1 MKKVL
6 TLLIL
11 ALLFAG
17 CSAPADGSNDSNT
30 KETLKVGMECNYAP
44 FNWTQVEDSD
54 TAEPISS
61 VDYCDGYDVVMAA
74 RIAKELDMDVQIVKT
89 DWDNLIPALNA
100 NDIDLIIAGM
110 TATPDRAEAVNFTE
124 PYYESQM
131 VVVVRADS
139 ELTNITNIQEL
150 SGYNVLGQLNT
161 LYDEIIDQIE
171 GVNHMTPQESY
182 PRMVLSLQQGEA
194 DAITAEI
201 PVAQGVVAA
210 NPDLAIVAFEA
221 DNGFVAD
228 TSVSIAARKSDT
240 ELLEKVQA
248 VLDGISQDERNTMM
262 QDATNR
268 QPANEE

>member
-11 ALLFAG
+11 ALLCAG
-17 CSAPADGSNDSNT
+17 CSASDDSNN
-30 KETLKVGMECNYAP
+30 KDESGRHTLKVGMECNYAP
-44 FNWTQVEDSD
+44 FNWTQIEDSD

-74 RIAKELDMDVQIVKT
+74 RIAAALDMDVQIVKT
-89 DWDNLIPALNA
+89 DWDNLIPSLNN

-110 TATPDRAEAVNFTE
+110 TATPERAEAVNFTQ

-131 VVVVRADS
+131 VIVVRKDS
-139 ELTNITNIQEL
+139 ELTSITNIQEL

-171 GVNHMTPQESY
+171 GVNHMTPMESY
-182 PRMVLSLQQGEA
+182 PRMVLSLQSSEA
-194 DAITAEI
+194 DAITAEM
-201 PVAQGVVAA
+201 PVALGVVAA
-210 NPDLAIVAFEA
+210 NPDLAIVEFEGE
-221 DNGFVAD
+221 NGFIAD
-228 TSVSIAARKSDT
+228 TTVSIAARKSDT

-248 VLDGISQDERNTMM
+248 VLDGITQEERNAMM
-262 QDATNR
+262 AEATER
-268 QPANEE
+268 QPAAE

>member
-1 MKKVL
+1 MKRVL

-11 ALLFAG
+11 ALLCAG
-17 CSAPADGSNDSNT
+17 CSAPASGNNDDSSNV
-30 KETLKVGMECNYAP
+30 LKVGMECNYAP
-44 FNWTQVEDSD
+44 FNWTQVEDSE

-74 RIAKELDMDVQIVKT
+74 RIASELGMDVQIVKT
-89 DWDNLIPALNA
+89 DWDNLIPALNN

-110 TATPDRAEAVNFTE
+110 TATPDRAEAVNFTN

-139 ELTNITNIQEL
+139 ELANITNIQEL

-182 PRMVLSLQQGEA
+182 PRMVLSLQTGEA
-194 DAITAEI
+194 DAITAEM
-201 PVAQGVVAA
+201 PVALGVVAA
-210 NPDLAIVAFEA
+210 NPDLAIVTFDGE
-221 DNGFVAD
+221 NGFIAD
-228 TSVSIAARKSDT
+228 TTVSIAARKSDT
-240 ELLEKVQA
+240 ELLNKVQA
-248 VLDGISQDERNTMM
+248 VLDTISQDERNTMM
-262 QDATNR
+262 QQATDR
-268 QPANEE
+268 QPAAE

>member
-1 MKKVL
+1 MRKVL
-6 TLLIL
+6 ALLTL

-17 CSAPADGSNDSNT
+17 CSAPAASSDSDST
-30 KETLKVGMECNYAP
+30 RKTLKVGMECNYAP

-74 RIAKELDMDVQIVKT
+74 RIAAELDMDVQIVKT
-89 DWDNLIPALNA
+89 DWDNLIPALN
-100 NDIDLIIAGM
+100 NGDIDLIIAGM
-110 TATPDRAEAVNFTE
+110 TETPDRAEAVNFTS

-139 ELTNITNIQEL
+139 ELTSITNIQEL

-182 PRMVLSLQQGEA
+182 PRMVLSLQTSEA
-194 DAITAEI
+194 DAITAEL
-201 PVAQGVVAA
+201 PVAKGVVAA
-210 NPDLAIVAFEA
+210 NPDLAIVSFTEE
-221 DNGFVAD
+221 NGFVAD
-228 TSVSIAARKSDT
+228 TSVSIAVRKSDT
-240 ELLEKVQA
+240 DLLNQVQA
-248 VLDGISQDERNTMM
+248 VLDTITQEERNTMM
-262 QDATNR
+262 TEATDR

>member
-1 MKKVL
+1 MKRVL

-11 ALLFAG
+11 ALLCAG
-17 CSAPADGSNDSNT
+17 CSAPASGNNDDSSNV
-30 KETLKVGMECNYAP
+30 LKVGMECNYAP
-44 FNWTQVEDSD
+44 FNWTQVEDSE

-74 RIAKELDMDVQIVKT
+74 RIASELGMDVQIVKT
-89 DWDNLIPALNA
+89 DWDNLIPALNN

-110 TATPDRAEAVNFTE
+110 TATPDRAEAVNFTN

-171 GVNHMTPQESY
+171 GVNHLTPQESY
-182 PRMVLSLQQGEA
+182 PRMVLSLQTGEA
-194 DAITAEI
+194 DAITAEM
-201 PVAQGVVAA
+201 PVALGVVAA
-210 NPDLAIVAFEA
+210 NPDLAIVTFDGE
-221 DNGFVAD
+221 NGFIAD
-228 TSVSIAARKSDT
+228 TTVSIAARKSDT
-240 ELLEKVQA
+240 ELLNKVQG
-248 VLDGISQDERNTMM
+248 VLDTISQDERNTMM
-262 QDATNR
+262 QQATDR
-268 QPANEE
+268 QPAAE

>member
-1 MKKVL
+1 MKRVL

-11 ALLFAG
+11 ALLCAG
-17 CSAPADGSNDSNT
+17 CSAPASGNNDDSSNV
-30 KETLKVGMECNYAP
+30 LKVGMECNYAP
-44 FNWTQVEDSD
+44 FNWTQVEDSE

-74 RIAKELDMDVQIVKT
+74 RIASELGMDVQIVKT
-89 DWDNLIPALNA
+89 DWDNLIPALNN

-110 TATPDRAEAVNFTE
+110 TATPDRAEAVNFTN

-171 GVNHMTPQESY
+171 GVNHLTPQESY
-182 PRMVLSLQQGEA
+182 PRMVLSLQTGEA
-194 DAITAEI
+194 DAITAEM
-201 PVAQGVVAA
+201 PVALGVVAA
-210 NPDLAIVAFEA
+210 NPDLAIVAFDGE
-221 DNGFVAD
+221 NGFIAD
-228 TSVSIAARKSDT
+228 TTVSIAARKSDT
-240 ELLEKVQA
+240 ELLNKVQG
-248 VLDGISQDERNTMM
+248 VLDTISQDERNTMM
-262 QDATNR
+262 QQATDR
-268 QPANEE
+268 QPAAE

>member
-1 MKKVL
+1 MKRVL
-6 TLLIL
+6 TLLL
-11 ALLFAG
+11 VALLCAG
-17 CSAPADGSNDSNT
+17 CSAPASGNTDSKNV
-30 KETLKVGMECNYAP
+30 LKVGMECNYAP

-74 RIAKELDMDVQIVKT
+74 RIASELGMDVQIVKT
-89 DWDNLIPALNA
+89 DWDNLIPALNN

-110 TATPDRAEAVNFTE
+110 TATPDRAEAVNFTN

-171 GVNHMTPQESY
+171 GVNHLTPQESY
-182 PRMVLSLQQGEA
+182 PRMVLSLQTGEA
-194 DAITAEI
+194 DAITAEM
-201 PVAQGVVAA
+201 PVALGVVAA
-210 NPDLAIVAFEA
+210 NPDLAIVTFDAA
-221 DNGFVAD
+221 NGFIAD
-228 TSVSIAARKSDT
+228 TTVSIAARKSDT
-240 ELLEKVQA
+240 ELLNKVQG
-248 VLDGISQDERNTMM
+248 VLDTISQDERNTMM
-262 QDATNR
+262 QQATDR
-268 QPANEE
+268 QPAAE

>member
-1 MKKVL
+1 MKRVL

-11 ALLFAG
+11 ALLCAG
-17 CSAPADGSNDSNT
+17 CSAPASGNNDDSSNV
-30 KETLKVGMECNYAP
+30 LKVGMECNYAP
-44 FNWTQVEDSD
+44 FNWTQVEDSE

-74 RIAKELDMDVQIVKT
+74 RIASELGMDVQIVKT
-89 DWDNLIPALNA
+89 DWDNLIPALNN

-110 TATPDRAEAVNFTE
+110 TATPERAEAVNFTN

-171 GVNHMTPQESY
+171 GVNHLTPQESY
-182 PRMVLSLQQGEA
+182 PRMVLSLQTGEA
-194 DAITAEI
+194 DAITAEM
-201 PVAQGVVAA
+201 PVALGVVAA
-210 NPDLAIVAFEA
+210 NPDLAIVTFDGE
-221 DNGFVAD
+221 NGFIAD
-228 TSVSIAARKSDT
+228 TTVSIAARKSDT
-240 ELLEKVQA
+240 ELLNKVQG
-248 VLDGISQDERNTMM
+248 VLDTISQDERNTMM
-262 QDATNR
+262 QQATDR
-268 QPANEE
+268 QPAAE

>member
-1 MKKVL
+1 MKRVL

-11 ALLFAG
+11 ALLCAG
-17 CSAPADGSNDSNT
+17 CSAPASGNNGDSSNV
-30 KETLKVGMECNYAP
+30 LKVGMECNYAP
-44 FNWTQVEDSD
+44 FNWTQVEDSE

-74 RIAKELDMDVQIVKT
+74 RIASELGMEVQIVKT
-89 DWDNLIPALNA
+89 DWDNLIPALNN

-110 TATPDRAEAVNFTE
+110 TATPDRAEAVNFTN

-171 GVNHMTPQESY
+171 GVNHLTPQESY
-182 PRMVLSLQQGEA
+182 PRMVLSLQTGEA
-194 DAITAEI
+194 DAITAEM
-201 PVAQGVVAA
+201 PVALGVVAA
-210 NPDLAIVAFEA
+210 NPDLAIVTFDGE
-221 DNGFVAD
+221 NGFIAD
-228 TSVSIAARKSDT
+228 TTVSIAARKSDT
-240 ELLEKVQA
+240 ELLNKVQA
-248 VLDGISQDERNTMM
+248 VLDKISQDERNTMM
-262 QDATNR
+262 QKATDR
-268 QPANEE
+268 QPAAE

>member
-1 MKKVL
+1 MKRVL

-11 ALLFAG
+11 ALLCAG
-17 CSAPADGSNDSNT
+17 CSAPASGNNDDSSNV
-30 KETLKVGMECNYAP
+30 LKVGMECNYAP
-44 FNWTQVEDSD
+44 FNWTQVEDSE

-74 RIAKELDMDVQIVKT
+74 RIASELGMDVQIVKT
-89 DWDNLIPALNA
+89 DWDNLIPALNN

-110 TATPDRAEAVNFTE
+110 TATPDRAEAVNFTN

-182 PRMVLSLQQGEA
+182 PRMVLSLQTGEA
-194 DAITAEI
+194 DAITAEM
-201 PVAQGVVAA
+201 PVALGVVAA
-210 NPDLAIVAFEA
+210 NPDLAIVTFDGE
-221 DNGFVAD
+221 NGFIAD
-228 TSVSIAARKSDT
+228 TTVSIAARKSDT
-240 ELLEKVQA
+240 ELLNKVQG
-248 VLDGISQDERNTMM
+248 VLDTISQDERNTMM
-262 QDATNR
+262 QQATDR
-268 QPANEE
+268 QPAAE

>member
-1 MKKVL
+1 MRKVL

-11 ALLFAG
+11 ALLCAG
-17 CSAPADGSNDSNT
+17 CSAPADSNNDDAGR
-30 KETLKVGMECNYAP
+30 KTLKVGMECNYAP

-61 VDYCDGYDVVMAA
+61 VDYCDGYDVIMAA
-74 RIAKELDMDVQIVKT
+74 RIAAELDMDVQIVKT
-89 DWDNLIPALNA
+89 DWDNLIPALNN

-131 VVVVRADS
+131 VVVVRKDS
-139 ELTNITNIQEL
+139 DLTNITSIQQL

-171 GVNHMTPQESY
+171 GVNHMTPMESY
-182 PRMVLSLQQGEA
+182 PRMVLSLQSGEA
-194 DAITAEI
+194 DAITAEM

-210 NPDLAIVAFEA
+210 NPDLAIVAFDEA
-221 DNGFVAD
+221 NGFVAD

-240 ELLEKVQA
+240 ELLAKVQS
-248 VLDGISQDERNTMM
+248 VLDGISQEERNTMM
-262 QDATNR
+262 AEATDR
-268 QPANEE
+268 QPAGE

>member
-1 MKKVL
+1 MKRVL
-6 TLLIL
+6 TFLIL

-17 CSAPADGSNDSNT
+17 CSAPADSNQNDT
-30 KETLKVGMECNYAP
+30 GKETLKVGMECNYAP
-44 FNWTQVEDSD
+44 FNWTQIEDSE

-61 VDYCDGYDVVMAA
+61 VDYCDGYDVVIAA
-74 RIAKELDMDVQIVKT
+74 RIAAELDMNLQIVKT
-89 DWDNLIPALNA
+89 DWDNLIPSLNN

-161 LYDEIIDQIE
+161 LYDEIIDQIN
-171 GVNHMTPQESY
+171 GVNHMTPMDSY
-182 PRMVLSLQQGEA
+182 PRMVLSLQSGEA
-194 DAITAEI
+194 DAITAEM
-201 PVAQGVVAA
+201 PVALGVVAA
-210 NPDLAIVAFEA
+210 NPDLAIVAFDG

-228 TSVSIAARKSDT
+228 TTVSIATRKSDT
-240 ELLEKVQA
+240 ELRDKIQT
-248 VLDGISQDERNTMM
+248 VLDTISQEERNTIMAE
-262 QDATNR
+262 ATDR
-268 QPANEE
+268 QPAAE

>member
-1 MKKVL
+1 MKRVL

-11 ALLFAG
+11 ALLCAG
-17 CSAPADGSNDSNT
+17 CSAPASGNNDDSSNV
-30 KETLKVGMECNYAP
+30 LKVGMECNYAP
-44 FNWTQVEDSD
+44 FNWTQVEDSE

-74 RIAKELDMDVQIVKT
+74 RIASELGMDVQIVKT
-89 DWDNLIPALNA
+89 DWDNLIPALNN

-110 TATPDRAEAVNFTE
+110 TATPDRAEAVNFTN

-171 GVNHMTPQESY
+171 GVNHLTPQESY
-182 PRMVLSLQQGEA
+182 PRMVLSLQTGEA
-194 DAITAEI
+194 DAITAEM
-201 PVAQGVVAA
+201 PVALGVVAA
-210 NPDLAIVAFEA
+210 NPDLAIVTFDGE
-221 DNGFVAD
+221 NGFIAD
-228 TSVSIAARKSDT
+228 TTVSIAARKSDT
-240 ELLEKVQA
+240 ELLNKVQA
-248 VLDGISQDERNTMM
+248 VLDTISQDERKTMM
-262 QDATNR
+262 QQATDR
-268 QPANEE
+268 QPAAE

>member
-1 MKKVL
+1 MKRVL

-11 ALLFAG
+11 ALLCAG
-17 CSAPADGSNDSNT
+17 CSAPASGNNDSSNV
-30 KETLKVGMECNYAP
+30 LKVGMECNYAP
-44 FNWTQVEDSD
+44 FNWTQVEDSE

-74 RIAKELDMDVQIVKT
+74 RIASELGMDVQIVKT
-89 DWDNLIPALNA
+89 DWDNLIPALNN

-110 TATPDRAEAVNFTE
+110 TATPDRTEAVNFTN

-171 GVNHMTPQESY
+171 GVNHLTPQESY
-182 PRMVLSLQQGEA
+182 PRMVLSLQTGEA
-194 DAITAEI
+194 DAITAEM
-201 PVAQGVVAA
+201 PVALGVVAA
-210 NPDLAIVAFEA
+210 NPDLAIVTFDGE
-221 DNGFVAD
+221 NGFIAD
-228 TSVSIAARKSDT
+228 TTVSIAARKSDT
-240 ELLEKVQA
+240 ELLNKVQG
-248 VLDGISQDERNTMM
+248 VLDTISQDERNTMM
-262 QDATNR
+262 QQATDR
-268 QPANEE
+268 QPAAE

>member
-1 MKKVL
+1 MRKVL

-11 ALLFAG
+11 ALLCAG
-17 CSAPADGSNDSNT
+17 CSAPADSNDDAAR
-30 KETLKVGMECNYAP
+30 KTLKVGMECNYAP

-74 RIAKELDMDVQIVKT
+74 RIAAELDMDVQIVKT
-89 DWDNLIPALNA
+89 DWDNLIPALNN

-131 VVVVRADS
+131 VVVVRKDS
-139 ELTNITNIQEL
+139 DLTNITSIQEL

-171 GVNHMTPQESY
+171 GVNHMTPMESY
-182 PRMVLSLQQGEA
+182 PRMVLSLQSGEA
-194 DAITAEI
+194 DAITAEM

-210 NPDLAIVAFEA
+210 NPDLAIVAFDEA
-221 DNGFVAD
+221 NGFVAD

-240 ELLEKVQA
+240 ELLAKVQS
-248 VLDGISQDERNTMM
+248 VLDGISQEERNTMM
-262 QDATNR
+262 AEATDR
-268 QPANEE
+268 QPAGE